1 MDHTNSHGGMG
12 VKGIT
17 LAGGPL
23 PEPNPARTL
32 EAAL

>member
-1 MDHTNSHGGMG
+1 MSSLTTGGT
-12 VKGIT
+12 T

-23 PEPNPARTL
+23 PEPNPARML